1 MAMNWTIEHGALGP
15 RMVLRG
21 AWSSAALEV
30 ARSLRIKELELN
42 YAKGWNGRELDFL
55 EGLTDLL
62 ESIEILDWSIED
74 VSAVHALVGL
84 RQLAVSTYCKTEF
97 RFPQFPKLEEVALEW
112 RPRAASLFEHRG
124 VKRVFLNKW
133 NGGKDLSDFGEM
145 RQLETL
151 QLYSPARLEALS
163 GIEQLTRLS
172 RLDLAHAPRLAWLC
186 GIEHLGHLRRLSID
200 TCRKISSIQQV
211 SSLLE
216 LRELAIDNCGDIE
229 SLAPLRRLSQLER
242 VSFIESTRIVDGD
255 LSPLKELPVL
265 RQAHF
270 RERSH
275 YSHSDADFE

>member
-1 MAMNWTIEHGALGP
+1 MNWIIEHGSLGP

-62 ESIEILDWSIED
+62 ESFEILDWNIEN
-74 VSAVHALVGL
+74 VSAVNALVGL
-84 RQLAVSTYCKTEF
+84 RQLAVSTYCKTEI
-97 RFPQFPKLEEVALEW
+97 QFPKLPELEEVALEW

-145 RQLETL
+145 RQLEAL
-151 QLYSPARLEALS
+151 RLYSPTHLESLS
-163 GIEQLTRLS
+163 GIEHLERLS
-172 RLDLAHAPRLAWLC
+172 RLDLAHARRLAGLS
-186 GIEHLGHLRRLSID
+186 GVEHLVHLRRLSLD
-200 TCRKISSIQQV
+200 TCRKISSIPQV
-211 SSLLE
+211 AALLE
-216 LRELAIDNCGDIE
+216 LHELDIDNCGDIE
-229 SLAPLRRLSQLER
+229 SFAPLGRLTQLER

-255 LSPLKELPVL
+255 LSPLKELPKL
-265 RQAHF
+265 RRVAFQEGA
-270 RERSH
+270 H
-275 YSHSDADFE
+275 YSHTSADFA

>member
-1 MAMNWTIEHGALGP
+1 MNWTIEHGSLGP

-62 ESIEILDWSIED
+62 ESFEILDWNIED
-74 VSAVHALVGL
+74 VSAVNALVGL
-84 RQLAVSTYCKTEF
+84 RQLTVSTYCKTEI

-133 NGGKDLSDFGEM
+133 NGGRDLSNFADM
-145 RQLETL
+145 RQLEAL
-151 QLYSPARLEALS
+151 RLYSPARLEALT
-163 GIEQLTRLS
+163 GLEHLTRLS
-172 RLDLAHAPRLAWLC
+172 RLDLAHATRLTGLS
-186 GIEHLGHLRRLSID
+186 GIEHLVHLRRLSVD
-200 TCRKISSIQQV
+200 TCRKISSIPQV
-211 SSLLE
+211 SALLE
-216 LRELAIDNCGDIE
+216 LHELDIDNCGDIE
-229 SLAPLRRLSQLER
+229 SLAPIRRLTQLER

-255 LSPLKELPVL
+255 LSPLKELPGL
-265 RQAHF
+265 RRAHF
-270 RERSH
+270 GERSH
-275 YSHSDADFE
+275 YSHSNADFE